1 MRLSLAVKRALLAGL
16 LGVLVA
22 PVPSALADDECRQVA
37 PPPPA
42 TINLGFFGRN
52 IPMLA
57 AQKAGFY
64 AAENLTVQEFQ
75 IANSVQGFRDLRDNR
90 FQFILTSI
98 DNVVNFRVNP
108 HNALGAIQAVTS
120 TFGVD
125 FGANLTM
132 VGRLGITS
140 IQDLRGKTIGVDA
153 PDSGFAFAI
162 YKILRVNGLE
172 RGVDYTVV
180 SIGGTATRFNVL
192 MAGNV
197 DATLLNN
204 GFEIRAADAGR
215 PILAT
220 IYDVASPYMGSVGAA
235 MEGWLATHAG
245 IAERFIRAY
254 FQATL
259 WTFDPANREAAIA
272 LLMTQPNTP
281 RAIAEQI
288 YAAHLIEGRGL
299 IEETEID
306 RDGILTVVQLRDEFG
321 GFESPQDLEFLTTR
335 KAGIFNLRFS
345 KAAIRGLE
353 CDDDDL
359 DSSWPSV
366 EREDFA
372 DDLG

>member
-1 MRLSLAVKRALLAGL
+1 MYRRSEAGDRGGTSMRLSLAVKRALLAGL

-57 AQKAGFY
+57 AQKVGFY

-120 TFGVD
+120 TFG
-125 FGANLTM
+125 
-132 VGRLGITS
+132 
-140 IQDLRGKTIGVDA
+140 
-153 PDSGFAFAI
+153 
-162 YKILRVNGLE
+162 
-172 RGVDYTVV
+172 
-180 SIGGTATRFNVL
+180 
-192 MAGNV
+192 
-197 DATLLNN
+197 
-204 GFEIRAADAGR
+204 FEIRAADAGR

-254 FQATL
+254 FRATL

-281 RAIAEQI
+281 RAIAEQ
-288 YAAHLIEGRGL
+288 
-299 IEETEID
+299 
-306 RDGILTVVQLRDEFG
+306 
-321 GFESPQDLEFLTTR
+321 
-335 KAGIFNLRFS
+335 
-345 KAAIRGLE
+345 
-353 CDDDDL
+353 
-359 DSSWPSV
+359 
-366 EREDFA
+366 
-372 DDLG
+372 